1 MIFSRRKRHELRRAQ
16 AEAQAALTQSVD
28 HLHGTVL
35 RAQEARHVADR
46 LRELQRQNHFAES
59 IRSAYGR
66 PT

>member
-1 MIFSRRKRHELRRAQ
+1 MIFSRRKRRARDRAQ
-16 AEAQAALTQSVD
+16 AQADAALTESVD

>member
-1 MIFSRRKRHELRRAQ
+1 MIFSRRKRRARDRAQ
-16 AEAQAALTQSVD
+16 AQADAALTASVD
-28 HLHGTVL
+28 HLHSTVL

-66 PT
+66 PS